1 MSTYIITEY
10 SENIKKANLE
20 DMSSDGSYILDAE
33 VSYAEPNLENN
44 SMLRG
49 NTQYVSSSD
58 PESYNKGEG
67 EDDQAMDEQAMD
79 AEVMDLPGLSD
90 GANPVMDSPAEDE
103 KSMESKSWAKDNA
116 VADFS
121 SYIKDAYPG
130 KIPRHDGTSTLGCE
144 RAIKFLEKLNGEISK
159 ALRLDEDDVLD
170 IEDLERIRVNIVK
183 DVVKLKKHIKK
194 LKAKLLKES
203 GVVIADENIL
213 KTAEIS
219 KVAST
224 PTIQLVVTPFERAIA
239 GILINSTVSAGRP
252 FEDVYARLKE
262 KYSLDDREELSI
274 MQLLKDMGHPI
285 FKDRGAFGK
294 RQKKDEK
301 AEGMDFITN
310 YFA

>member
-10 SENIKKANLE
+10 SENIKNANLE
-20 DMSSDGSYILDAE
+20 GMSGDASYILDAE
-33 VSYAEPNLENN
+33 VSYAEPHLENE

-49 NTQYVSSSD
+49 SSQYVSSND
-58 PESYNKGEG
+58 QKEYQ
-67 EDDQAMDEQAMD
+67 ED
-79 AEVMDLPGLSD
+79 EVMDSDTIDLPGLAD
-90 GANPVMDSPAEDE
+90 GANPVMDNPAEDE
-103 KSMESKSWAKDNA
+103 MDQENKSWVKDNA
-116 VADFS
+116 VSDFS

-144 RAIKFLEKLNGEISK
+144 RAVKFLEKLNGEISK
-159 ALRLDEDDVLD
+159 ALRLDEEDVLD
-170 IEDLERIRVNIVK
+170 IDDLERIRVNIVK

-203 GVVIADENIL
+203 GVIISDENIL

-219 KVAST
+219 KTAST

-252 FEDVYARLKE
+252 FEDVYSRLKE

-294 RQKKDEK
+294 KQKKDEK